1 MRFIGYYI
9 VTKDGAI
16 KKYGA
21 GERKAAEKAA
31 EKHNTTVKTWVYKI

>member
-9 VTKDGAI
+9 IQRDGTI
-16 KKYGA
+16 KKFGA

-31 EKHNTTVKTWVYKI
+31 KEQNTTVKTWVYKI